1 MKQMV
6 LTLSPEVDENLLIK
20 ILENIKGIW
29 KITLEETDNSENS
42 QIEQTEAWLRNLRE
56 IRDSIDLKAIDMDDE
71 KTKYLLAK

>member
-42 QIEQTEAWLRNLRE
+42 HTEQTEAWLRNLRE